1 MTISEAI
8 ISLQKLQSKY
18 GDVEIIDVTN
28 FVKSKYKDINTNNK
42 WCDAILI
49 ENEDIS

>member
-18 GDVEIIDVTN
+18 GDLEVIDVTQ
-28 FVKSKYKDINTNNK
+28 FVKSKYKDSNANNK
-42 WCDAILI
+42 WCDAVFI